1 MKHNKKMTTLPPTR
15 AKAFEKWEAIDS
27 DSLSDA
33 LEVADDWAENM
44 FDNLK
49 RI

>member
-1 MKHNKKMTTLPPTR
+1 MPYKKNTPIPTR
-15 AKAFEKWEAIDS
+15 AKAFETWEAIDS

>member
-1 MKHNKKMTTLPPTR
+1 MKHNKKMNPLPTR